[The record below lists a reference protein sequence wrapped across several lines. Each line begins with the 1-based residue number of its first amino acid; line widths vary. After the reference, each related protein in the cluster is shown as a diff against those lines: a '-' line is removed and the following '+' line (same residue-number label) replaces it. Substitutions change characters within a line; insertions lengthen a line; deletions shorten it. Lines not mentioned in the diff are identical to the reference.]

1 MLVDVDVANGTYAYV
16 PAESF
21 HGTLRRRRDRVDPAG
36 DHAAIGLALVV
47 RNDLLAG
54 SP

>member
-1 MLVDVDVANGTYAYV
+1 MLVDVDVAHGTYAYV
-16 PAESF
+16 PAEGF